1 MPDRRTNA
9 ETIIS
14 ITIRPPILEFPRLSI
29 PMTIFLQYIDDS
41 KYLVSLEKGSQKE
54 GAFNHYQIYLRTV
67 KNINT
72 IRKAVNRIFKGY
84 LSPQTLKK
92 NIWRKV
98 ASHNNK
104 VSLLGYCQKE
114 GNIFSTNIGRT
125 ILDAELKLYL
135 EQTKDKTK
143 LPCCCKN
150 SKRQIKIHCRCE
162 TWTNEKKRFYTE
174 HLNNWKC
181 LYCNP
186 SIHFPYYKGLH
197 QCSEQLI

>member
-1 MPDRRTNA
+1 MKDERTNS
-9 ETIIS
+9 ETILS

-29 PMTIFLQYIDDS
+29 PMAIFIQYIEDS
-41 KYLVSLEKGSQKE
+41 KYLISLEKGRKE
-54 GAFNHYQIYLRTV
+54 GAFNHYQIYLKTS

-72 IRKAVNRIFKGY
+72 IRKAVNRLFKGY

-92 NIWRKV
+92 NVWRKV

-135 EQTKDKTK
+135 EQTKDKEK
-143 LPCCCKN
+143 LPCCCVTSRYK
-150 SKRQIKIHCRCE
+150 IKKHCECE
-162 TWTNEKKRFYTE
+162 SWSNDKKRFYIE
-174 HLNNWKC
+174 HLKNWKC

-186 SIHFPYYKGLH
+186 SIHFPYHKGLH
-197 QCSEQLI
+197 LCSDLPI